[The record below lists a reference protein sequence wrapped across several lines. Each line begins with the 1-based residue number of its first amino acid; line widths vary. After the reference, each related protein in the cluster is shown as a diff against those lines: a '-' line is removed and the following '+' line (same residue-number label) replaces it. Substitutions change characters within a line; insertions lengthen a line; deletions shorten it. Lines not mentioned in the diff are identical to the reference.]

1 MKHRNKLL
9 GTVGAVALAVLG
21 ANPANA
27 AMTAADTAITNNV
40 SVAFQVGGFNQT
52 AAVASD
58 TFRVDR
64 KVAFTVAET
73 GSSTTTVSPG
83 QTSAVT
89 AFTLTNN
96 SNATLDF
103 GLSAA
108 QVAAAAAGAHSNVD
122 FFDTTNVK
130 IYVDVNGDG
139 ALDGGDTLVTYID
152 EIAGDGASVKILVVS
167 DIPVSLATGKVA
179 AVTLT
184 ATAQAGGTAAT
195 AGAVL
200 TQTAGAN
207 TALME
212 TVFADAAGVVA
223 GDVARDGKH
232 SAIDDYTVLAAALS
246 AVKTSKVISDPV
258 NGTTQPKAIPG
269 AVIEYCI
276 AVTNAAGSA
285 PATSVTITDNLP
297 AEVTYLAGN
306 TFVNGT
312 VTGSTCNA
320 DGTAGGSFAGT
331 TVTGPLGTIA
341 AGATTTLRF
350 QATIK

>member
-64 KVAFTVAET
+64 KVAVVVAES
-73 GSSTTTVSPG
+73 GSATTTVSPN
-83 QTSAVT
+83 QLAAVT
-89 AFTLTNN
+89 TFTVTNN
-96 SNATLDF
+96 SNAVLDF
-103 GLSAA
+103 GLAVG

-130 IYVDVNGDG
+130 IYQDDGDSVFD
-139 ALDGGDTLVTYID
+139 AGDTLITYID
-152 EIAGDGASVKILVVS
+152 ELAGDGASKTIFVVS
-167 DIPVSLATGKVA
+167 DIPIGLANGKVS

-184 ATAQAGGTAAT
+184 ATSQAGGAAAA

-212 TVFADAAGVVA
+212 TVFADAAGIVS
-223 GDVARDGKH
+223 GDIARDGKH
-232 SAIDDYTVLAAALS
+232 SAMDDYTILAATLT

-258 NGTTQPKAIPG
+258 NGTTLPKAIPG

-276 AVTNAAGSA
+276 AVSNAAGGAS
-285 PATSVTITDNLP
+285 ATSVTITDNLP

-312 VTGSTCNA
+312 TTSGVCNA

-350 QATIK
+350 RATIN